1 MLFISSRNFFL
12 ALLISLFSITGF
24 AQQASEQSPADVKAA
39 EPSKAELAID
49 SINQDIVDLTQSL
62 KTAAGD
68 ERDAIQLQL
77 FQKNE
82 DLRSQLAIAVNS
94 KSISEPVLLKQIKQ
108 QIQYSQGARSYL
120 DEKIKAINEQINDA
134 KLKINSR

>member
-1 MLFISSRNFFL
+1 M
-12 ALLISLFSITGF
+12 LISLFSITGF